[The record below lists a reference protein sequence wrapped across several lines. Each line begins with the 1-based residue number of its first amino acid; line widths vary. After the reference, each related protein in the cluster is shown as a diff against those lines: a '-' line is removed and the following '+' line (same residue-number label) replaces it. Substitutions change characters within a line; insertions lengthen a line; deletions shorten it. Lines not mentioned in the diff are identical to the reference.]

1 MKKVSIIIPV
11 YKVEMYLSR
20 CLDSILTQIYTEWEA
35 ILIDDCSPDKSG
47 EICDEYAKKDSRFKV
62 IHREKNGGASAARNL
77 GLEVATGDYIAF
89 IDSDDYVTEKYLRTL
104 VKDLETND
112 ADICQCSFY
121 HVVNGEVQE
130 DVKKIGSTA
139 YPVDV
144 YSGEEAFG
152 HSYGDGNVNL
162 FNFLLWTKLF
172 KREVVEGIKFKE
184 GLRCEDVIFISEAY
198 LRAKRVSRSDKRRYF
213 YCRHDDSVMG
223 KMEKD
228 IKDMVKSHILA
239 YREVAKTC
247 ERYTIYSQTLSQAM
261 LGRWYVSAVK
271 YKALDGELTKIL
283 KEDNKKYRF
292 RKNKRIPLVKRLV
305 LMIKGII

>member
-11 YKVEMYLSR
+11 YNVEMYLPR
-20 CLDSILTQIYTEWEA
+20 CLDSILNQIYTEWEA

-47 EICDEYAKKDSRFKV
+47 EICDEYVKKDERFKV
-62 IHREKNGGASAARNL
+62 IHREKNGGASAARNR
-77 GLEVATGDYIAF
+77 GLDVASGDYIAF

-144 YSGEEAFG
+144 YTGEEAFG
-152 HSYGDGNVNL
+152 HSYGDGNVDL

-172 KREVVEGIKFKE
+172 KKETVEGIRFKE

-198 LRAKRVSRSDKRRYF
+198 LKANKIARSDKRRYY

-223 KMEKD
+223 KMQKD
-228 IKDMVKSHILA
+228 VKDMIRSHILA

-247 ERYTIYSQTLSQAM
+247 DNYTKRSQTLAQAM
-261 LGRWYVSAVK
+261 LGKWYVSAVK
-271 YKALDGELTKIL
+271 HKALDGELKAMI
-283 KEDNKKYRF
+283 KEDNKKYNF
-292 RKNKRIPLVKRLV
+292 SKNKKIPFIKRVV
-305 LMIKGII
+305 LKFKG